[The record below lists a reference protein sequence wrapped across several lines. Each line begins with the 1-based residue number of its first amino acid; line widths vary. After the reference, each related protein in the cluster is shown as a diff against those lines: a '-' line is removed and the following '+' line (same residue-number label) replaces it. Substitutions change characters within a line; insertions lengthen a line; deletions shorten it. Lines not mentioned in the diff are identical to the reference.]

1 MARNTVAFYIPHINY
16 VGGVETWVYNVA
28 RKYNYNFKL
37 YYKWIA
43 PNQLKRLEP
52 LMECHKWNGEF
63 IDCDVLIYTYFNHDV
78 IEHSNAKRV
87 VKFIHSDYRRF
98 NIRVTPHPKTTD
110 IVAVSYLARE
120 GFLQLNKHQNVSVA
134 YNPMIKEPIK
144 KVLRLISATRLT
156 SEKGKGR
163 MITLAKRLNDRGIQ
177 FIWLVYTDGDMPDI
191 PNVIVMKPQ
200 LDLHHMVAD
209 SDYLVQLSD
218 SEAYCYAV
226 VESLMVGT
234 PVVITPFL
242 VKGEIGCNESNSIIL
257 EFNQSN
263 VDDVIDQMLNKQFK
277 FTYEPPQSDETYM
290 QLLGGTMKTE
300 PIKKGTKF
308 IVEALPIFAQ
318 RNVTDVESGTV
329 RQIGEQWEVTP
340 ERLTVLLET
349 NPLKR
354 PLVQVVKR
362 IDPPKKRTKKKGV

>member
-1 MARNTVAFYIPHINY
+1 
-16 VGGVETWVYNVA
+16 
-28 RKYNYNFKL
+28 
-37 YYKWIA
+37 
-43 PNQLKRLEP
+43 
-52 LMECHKWNGEF
+52 
-63 IDCDVLIYTYFNHDV
+63 
-78 IEHSNAKRV
+78 
-87 VKFIHSDYRRF
+87 
-98 NIRVTPHPKTTD
+98 
-110 IVAVSYLARE
+110 
-120 GFLQLNKHQNVSVA
+120 
-134 YNPMIKEPIK
+134 MIKEPIK

-163 MITLAKRLNDRGIQ
+163 MITLAKRLNDRGIP

-242 VKGEIGCNESNSIIL
+242 VKGEIGCNENNSIIL

-263 VDDVIDQMLNKQFK
+263 VNDVIDQMLNKQFK